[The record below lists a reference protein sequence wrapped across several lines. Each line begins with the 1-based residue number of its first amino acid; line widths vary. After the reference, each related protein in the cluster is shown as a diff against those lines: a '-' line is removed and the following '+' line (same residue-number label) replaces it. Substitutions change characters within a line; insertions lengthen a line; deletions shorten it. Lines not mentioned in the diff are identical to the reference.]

1 LSGDLSVT
9 APPPRAEPAPATPAI
24 PLVSRPARHFDRSI
38 VEGPI
43 AHAVW
48 KIAWPTVLQNAIGGL
63 QGIIDHAMVG
73 HYVGYTANA
82 AIGVSWQ
89 IFLVVIVFISSVFT
103 GMGVLVARFAGANQ
117 PDKVNRTVYQACLTA
132 IILALGIMAPV
143 GYLLSPYLLEL
154 VHATPEVRAEALP
167 FLRTMFVYSVG
178 MLMFFM
184 LGGALRAAGDART
197 PLRLGVALTVL
208 NIALNVMLIPGYGPI
223 PALGTRG
230 AAIGTSTASLLV
242 SGVGLWLL
250 LSGRLVV
257 SFPRTMSWRPDWS
270 IIRSL
275 FRFGLPAGV
284 QGVAMNLAGVMLLR
298 FIGSL
303 EHSAEAQAAYAVGY
317 SELFS
322 LITWTS
328 VGLMGAAGAVAGQNL
343 GAGHPDRTMRAV
355 SIASRIGLAVAA
367 CVSAMFLLIPEQL
380 LWIFGLKD
388 PIVVDIGKEL
398 LRYLS
403 ISGFFIT
410 VALTYTG
417 GLQGTGDTRSPLYIT
432 LVSQVVVP
440 IGLCATLQATG
451 HLSTSGVWT
460 AILLGHLTRC
470 VLTVTRF
477 KQAKWR
483 TIVVE

>member
-9 APPPRAEPAPATPAI
+9 APPSAEPAPATPAI

-63 QGIIDHAMVG
+63 QGIVDHAMVG

-132 IILALGIMAPV
+132 IVLALGIMAPV

-167 FLRTMFVYSVG
+167 FLQTMFVYSVG

-230 AAIGTSTASLLV
+230 AAIGTSTSSLIV

-270 IIRSL
+270 IVRSL

-355 SIASRIGLAVAA
+355 SIASRIGLVVAG

-388 PIVVDIGKEL
+388 PIVVNIGKEL

-432 LVSQVVVP
+432 LVSQIVVP